1 MFLLLCMC
9 WPECEKANIHPCADA
24 ALCRSAHLT
33 FVLANLGY
41 NNIKVKTFKLYLFF
55 LLFQTSMYKLHRINM
70 YEMIFFGATTF
81 SLSKKSPNKKTPN
94 IDLTKFSKPIPQLCS
109 LTTGSFLDSKPDFL
123 QLLGQFLFGD
133 LSLRPL
139 LVAPSDAASFGY
151 SSQIRRIFGRS
162 FARRYRVVTNYFVVL
177 ISIWMH

>member
-41 NNIKVKTFKLYLFF
+41 NNIKVKTFKLYLFIF

-70 YEMIFFGATTF
+70 YEMILFGATTF
-81 SLSKKSPNKKTPN
+81 SLSKKSPNKKPQN

-109 LTTGSFLDSKPDFL
+109 LTTGVISRLKARFSEITWP
-123 QLLGQFLFGD
+123 
-133 LSLRPL
+133 
-139 LVAPSDAASFGY
+139 
-151 SSQIRRIFGRS
+151 IFVRGS
-162 FARRYRVVTNYFVVL
+162 FASAITRSA
-177 ISIWMH
+177 I